1 MSVSE
6 LPFFDSGRRSVVP
19 RLVSFLEQT
28 AARLRAWSRHMEG
41 ISTLRGMSDRELKD
55 IGVNR
60 CDVERIASMARS
72 EAIDTAL
79 RGRPGSTVL

>member
-6 LPFFDSGRRSVVP
+6 LPFFDSGRRNIVP
-19 RLVSFLEQT
+19 RLVSALGQMI
-28 AARLRAWSRHMEG
+28 ARLRAWRRHMEG

-55 IGVNR
+55 IGINR
-60 CDVERIASMARS
+60 CDVERIASMARG